1 MSEYLSN
8 QLAECLCKNGLI
20 TANETNDYRYY
31 TQLFLEKLIGFS
43 LILLVA
49 LSNHLLLQTIF
60 FLLFFSNIRKYS
72 GGFHAKNFLE
82 CIILSLIVYLGYVR
96 LLFPYLLQTSW
107 LNTCLLAGAFAIIL
121 TIGAVNHPNM
131 HWDREE
137 YIMCKNTARMICV
150 VEVGIIIAFS
160 LIGISYSYILFMSFG
175 VILSAIM
182 LLIAKFIRQEVIF

>member
-1 MSEYLSN
+1 M
-8 QLAECLCKNGLI
+8 
-20 TANETNDYRYY
+20 YY
-31 TQLFLEKLIGFS
+31 FIFDCIFG
-43 LILLVA
+43 IC
-49 LSNHLLLQTIF
+49 QTVVSVFI
-60 FLLFFSNIRKYS
+60 
-72 GGFHAKNFLE
+72 
-82 CIILSLIVYLGYVR
+82 
-96 LLFPYLLQTSW
+96 QTSW

-131 HWDREE
+131 HWDRKE